1 MKTLLFLFCGLPLV
15 AVAETTQRTAPGVD
29 AGNLLQTL
37 LGLGL
42 VLALIAAMAW
52 LMKRSQQWHGLGQ
65 QQFKVIAALP
75 LGPREKAVL
84 LKVGDQQLLLGVT
97 PQNVNLLTT
106 LEQPLDLN
114 AGQQTPQFAE
124 KLKHFM
130 QQQRTK

>member
-1 MKTLLFLFCGLPLV
+1 MKFLLLLFCGLPIL
-15 AVAETTQRTAPGVD
+15 AVAETAQREAPGVD

-37 LGLGL
+37 FGLLL
-42 VLALIAAMAW
+42 VLALIVAMAW
-52 LMKRSQQWHGLGQ
+52 LMKRSQQWHGIGQ

-84 LKVGDQQLLLGVT
+84 LQVGEQQLLLGVT
-97 PQNVNLLTT
+97 PQNVNLLTA

-114 AGQQTPQFAE
+114 AGQQSTVFSD

-130 QQQRTK
+130 QQRSK